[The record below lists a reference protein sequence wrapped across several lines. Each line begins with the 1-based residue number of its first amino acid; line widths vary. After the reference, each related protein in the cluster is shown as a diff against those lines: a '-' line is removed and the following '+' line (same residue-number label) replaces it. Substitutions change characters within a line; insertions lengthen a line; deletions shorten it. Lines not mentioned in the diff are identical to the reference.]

1 MCAVSKRSP
10 RTLHRRAPCCTP
22 SMHNRVARHTAVV
35 AVDRHDRIVL
45 DAMLLQPIQQPAQI
59 EINPRDRAVV
69 RSAEVAS

>member
-1 MCAVSKRSP
+1 
-10 RTLHRRAPCCTP
+10 
-22 SMHNRVARHTAVV
+22 MHNRVARHTAVV

-69 RSAEVAS
+69 RSAEVAC